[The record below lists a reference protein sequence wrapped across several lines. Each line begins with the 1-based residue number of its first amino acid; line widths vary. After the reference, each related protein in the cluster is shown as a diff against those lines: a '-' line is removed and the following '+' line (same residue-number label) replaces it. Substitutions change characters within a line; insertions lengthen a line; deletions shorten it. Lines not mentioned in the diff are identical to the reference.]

1 MLYISMQ
8 NSKVQFNLT
17 FSIKLHV
24 VDVKMLVSH
33 FFFVLLYSLWNV
45 SMKAMMRC
53 TQDKFPHGDNKVEPN
68 LIIQ

>member
-8 NSKVQFNLT
+8 SSKVQFN
-17 FSIKLHV
+17 SIKLHV
-24 VDVKMLVSH
+24 VDVKMLGYH

-45 SMKAMMRC
+45 SMKAMMHC